1 MPTKFHW
8 AMPIKG
14 ILFVLLLLGSLMLV
28 GGTAWAQPN
37 APSNSIVFQI
47 TGHVSNDPFS
57 LGLAGEPF
65 EAEVTFDPANL
76 NEEGNKIFPVRW
88 VFHIGKYR
96 VSTRQGAINLDN
108 DVPCDIPPLYIFDG
122 WQVVDEQNPVRGR
135 IAGNRVTYLAIN
147 FQDHTATALDNY
159 DITQPLNLDNWEL
172 GSGTISLA
180 GLEGEIVV
188 EVETFTRLNSPN

>member
-1 MPTKFHW
+1 MSTKFHW
-8 AMPIKG
+8 AMPFKG

-47 TGHVSNDPFS
+47 TGYVSNDPFS
-57 LGLAGEPF
+57 LGLAGAPF
-65 EAEVTFDPANL
+65 EMEITFDPANL
-76 NEEGNKIFPVRW
+76 NEVGNKIFPVRW

-108 DVPCDIPPLYIFDG
+108 DVPCDDPENPECIFDG

-147 FQDHTATALDNY
+147 FQDHDAATLDNNY
-159 DITQPLNLDNWEL
+159 DITLPLNLDDWET
-172 GSGTISLA
+172 SNGTINLA
-180 GLEGEIVV
+180 GLEGEISV
-188 EVETFTRLNSPN
+188 EVETFTRLN